1 MALDSTDAVRVLLEE
16 TKAAHG
22 RFEETELKGVYDQD
36 WPSWY
41 ATYAVDHGIGELIGH
56 PIRAE
61 ALAEFLTTSNME
73 FERLDPRPIE
83 PWTAYT
89 ARRIATEL

>member
-1 MALDSTDAVRVLLEE
+1 MASTRPRRSAGWLKDTEAS
-16 TKAAHG
+16 HG

-41 ATYAVDHGIGELIGH
+41 AAYAVDHGIGELLGS

-61 ALAEFLTTSNME
+61 ARGVPHDQQQGV
-73 FERLDPRPIE
+73 ERLQAQATETWI
-83 PWTAYT
+83 AYT

>member
-1 MALDSTDAVRVLLEE
+1 MALDPTEAVSRLLED

-41 ATYAVDHGIGELIGH
+41 ATYAVDHGIGELLGR

-61 ALAEFLTTSNME
+61 ALAEFLTTSNGE
-73 FERLDPRPIE
+73 FERLDPRPTE
-83 PWTAYT
+83 TWTAYT
-89 ARRIATEL
+89 ARRLATEL

>member
-1 MALDSTDAVRVLLEE
+1 MALDPTEAVRTLLDE

-41 ATYAVDHGIGELIGH
+41 AAYAVDHGIVELLGR

-61 ALAEFLTTSNME
+61 ALAEFLTTSNGE
-73 FERLDPRPIE
+73 FERLDPKSTE
-83 PWTAYT
+83 TWTAYT
-89 ARRIATEL
+89 ARRMATEL

>member
-1 MALDSTDAVRVLLEE
+1 MALDATEAVSRLLADTE
-16 TKAAHG
+16 AAHG

-41 ATYAVDHGIGELIGH
+41 AAYAVDHGIGELLGS

-61 ALAEFLTTSNME
+61 ALAEFLTTSNRE
-73 FERLDPRPIE
+73 FERLE
-83 PWTAYT
+83 PKPTETWIAYT